1 MYAREVDLATVQAR
15 SLWNTAAM
23 QEQFSKRKTTTEEK

>member
-1 MYAREVDLATVQAR
+1 MQEKLIYPTVQAR